1 MVVSSVGYDEQSPFG
16 VSSGPHL
23 VKAQIDPI
31 EERSATF
38 RETKRSKRLCRSSTE
53 VSEGA
58 HDLRPFVKTDEEE
71 LVLRIGGLEK
81 L

>member
-1 MVVSSVGYDEQSPFG
+1 MVISSVGYDEQSPLS

-23 VKAQIDPI
+23 VKAQIDTI
-31 EERSATF
+31 EERRATF
-38 RETKRSKRLCRSSTE
+38 RRRSEQAALQVFNRGGE
-53 VSEGA
+53 VA

-71 LVLRIGGLEK
+71 LVLGIGGLEQ